1 VGKTADGK
9 LPVQSSVIL
18 DVYGSP
24 ATNTWIY
31 YTNTSPLST
40 IIWLNFATKL
50 CQHRKPILGPLGGQ
64 KDLHSDFTHRPK
76 PRGEPQ
82 RRFKLI
88 WALLCAFASLREI
101 TLRTPDCRGFVSQF
115 RLLVRIEAGKQVK
128 GLTRSHNSEKSKG
141 IPQYFPG
148 FQVGGL
154 RRIRAEKHV
163 HLVA

>member
-1 VGKTADGK
+1 MGKTADGK

-64 KDLHSDFTHRPK
+64 KD
-76 PRGEPQ
+76 PRGPG
-82 RRFKLI
+82 LI
-88 WALLCAFASLREI
+88 DLNSGA
-101 TLRTPDCRGFVSQF
+101 TDRGRLISQF
-115 RLLVRIEAGKQVK
+115 RLLVRIEPGKQVK
-128 GLTRSHNSEKSKG
+128 GLARSHNPEKSKG

-154 RRIRAEKHV
+154 RRIRAEKNV